1 MKKIPLFFGLSGMVL
16 IISACGQGG
25 NDEQATSNEAY
36 KLNVGIAMN
45 DRDPMYEGIVRFKE
59 AVEARTEGGVEIEV
73 FSSSQLGSTAD
84 LLEQARVGANVA
96 TLTDAGP
103 LGDIVREIS
112 ILQAPYIV
120 DNLDEGRQLVASDLF
135 KEWQA
140 NLEPEGVKVLSFNWF
155 QGERHLATTRSVLT
169 PDDLSG
175 MAIRTNGTSI
185 VNKAIEVMGGN
196 PTGLAWAESYPGLQ
210 QGVIDGVEAHYSA
223 IHGARLPEVVDSI
236 AKTGHFQLLT
246 ALTVGTQWFD
256 RLPSEYQKILIEES
270 VEAGEYASGLNVER
284 SREYEEEMTAQGV
297 NINQVDIALFREKA
311 DRFYDEFEG
320 FKALREEVDEYL
332 DK

>member
-1 MKKIPLFFGLSGMVL
+1 MKKISLFLSLSGVMFV
-16 IISACGQGG
+16 SACGQDGG
-25 NDEQATSNEAY
+25 GENADTKEVYQ
-36 KLNVGIAMN
+36 LNVGIAMT
-45 DRDPMYEGIVRFKE
+45 DRDPMYEGVVRFKE
-59 AVEARTEGGVEIEV
+59 AVEARTEGGVEVEV

-103 LGDIVREIS
+103 LGDLVSEIS
-112 ILQAPYIV
+112 ILQAPYVV
-120 DNLDEGRQLVASDLF
+120 DSLDEGRELVASDLF
-135 KEWQA
+135 RGWEA
-140 NLEPEGVKVLSFNWF
+140 ELEPQGLKILSFNWF
-155 QGERHLATTRSVLT
+155 QGERHLATTRPVLS
-169 PDDLSG
+169 PEDLRG

-246 ALTVGTQWFD
+246 ALTVGTKWFD
-256 RLPSEYQKILIEES
+256 GLPVEYQEILIEES
-270 VEAGEYASGLNVER
+270 IEAGEFASNLNIEK
-284 SREYEEEMTAQGV
+284 SREYEEEMTAEGV
-297 NINQVDIALFREKA
+297 SINQVDVALFKERS

-320 FKALREEVDEYL
+320 FRELREKVNEAL
-332 DK
+332 GK

>member
-1 MKKIPLFFGLSGMVL
+1 MKKMPLLLGLSGVL
-16 IISACGQGG
+16 LLVSACGQDATEEG
-25 NDEQATSNEAY
+25 ATSNEVY
-36 KLNVGIAMN
+36 KLSVGIAMN
-45 DRDPMYEGIVRFKE
+45 DRDPMYEGVVRFKE
-59 AVEARTEGGVEIEV
+59 AVESRTEGGVEVEV

-84 LLEQARVGANVA
+84 LLEQARVGANVS

-120 DNLDEGRQLVASDLF
+120 DNLDEGRELVASDLF
-135 KEWQA
+135 KGWEA
-140 NLEPEGVKVLSFNWF
+140 ELEPEGLKVLSFNWF
-155 QGERHLATTRSVLT
+155 QGERHLATTRPVLT

-223 IHGARLPEVVDSI
+223 IHGARLPEVIDSI

-256 RLPSEYQKILIEES
+256 RLPPEYQEILVEES
-270 VEAGEYASGLNVER
+270 VDAGEFASSLNVEK
-284 SREYEEEMTAQGV
+284 SREYEETMAAEGV
-297 NINQVDIALFREKA
+297 SIHQVDVASFRERS
-311 DRFYDEFEG
+311 DRFYDEFED
-320 FKALREEVDEYL
+320 FKELREEIDEYL
-332 DK
+332 GK